1 MGTSSQAFNDRITT
15 LKTDLVE
22 QGRRVQ
28 GLLEAAF
35 DAVFSRDTTQAAR
48 VATLDDEVD
57 RVDVRLEQAAVQL
70 LTDATREGAQLAP
83 NQLRAVLTIVKINNE
98 LERIADAGVD
108 VSELV
113 EPLQGLGAP
122 FPDTFRVIAN
132 SVIGILRDV
141 NSAVLRQDPVMAK
154 VVLQSQHAVAAFK
167 DAIVRAAE
175 QKIANGQMNVDF
187 AFTLHEIAGQCVLIA
202 DHCTNI
208 AEQIIYLTTGSI
220 VRHMPAQWVEV
231 AKPAGPD

>member
-1 MGTSSQAFNDRITT
+1 MSTSPQAFNDRITT
-15 LKTDLVE
+15 LKTGLVE

-28 GLLEAAF
+28 TLLEAAF
-35 DAVFSRDTTQAAR
+35 DAVFSRDPAQAAR
-48 VATLDDEVD
+48 VAALDDEVD
-57 RVDVRLEQAAVQL
+57 RIDVQIEQSAVQL
-70 LTDATREGAQLAP
+70 LTDATREGAQLTP

-113 EPLQGLGAP
+113 EPLQGLGSP

-141 NSAVLRQDPVMAK
+141 NSAVLRHDPVMAK

-175 QKIANGQMNVDF
+175 EKIAGGQMGVDF

-231 AKPAGPD
+231 AKTAGPD

>member
-1 MGTSSQAFNDRITT
+1 MGTSPQAFNDRITT
-15 LKTDLVE
+15 LKTSLVE

-28 GLLEAAF
+28 TLLETAF
-35 DAVFSRDTTQAAR
+35 EAVFTRDAALAAR
-48 VATLDDEVD
+48 VAALDDEVD
-57 RVDVRLEQAAVQL
+57 RIDVQIEQTAVQL
-70 LTDATREGAQLAP
+70 LTDATREGAQLTP

-113 EPLQGLGAP
+113 EPLQGLGVP

-141 NSAVLRQDPVMAK
+141 NSAVLRHDPVMAK

-175 QKIANGQMNVDF
+175 EKIAAGQMGVDF
-187 AFTLHEIAGQCVLIA
+187 AFSLHEIAGQCVLIA

-231 AKPAGPD
+231 AKAAGQD

>member
-1 MGTSSQAFNDRITT
+1 MPTSPQAFTDRINA
-15 LKTDLVE
+15 LKADLVD

-28 GLLEAAF
+28 TLLEAAF
-35 DAVFSRDTTQAAR
+35 DSVFLRDPAQAAR

-70 LTDATREGAQLAP
+70 LTDATRETAQLSPA
-83 NQLRAVLTIVKINNE
+83 QLRDVLTIVKINNE

-113 EPLQGLGAP
+113 EPLQRLSAP

-141 NSAVLRQDPVMAK
+141 NSAVLRHDPVMAK
-154 VVLQSQHAVAAFK
+154 VVLQSQHAVSAFK

-175 QKIANGQMNVDF
+175 EKIAAGQMNVDF

-231 AKPAGPD
+231 GRSAGQD

>member
-1 MGTSSQAFNDRITT
+1 MSTSTHAFNDRIAK

-28 GLLEAAF
+28 RLLEAAF
-35 DAVFSRDTTQAAR
+35 DAVFSRDLRQAQP
-48 VATLDDEVD
+48 VALLDEEID
-57 RVDVRLEQAAVQL
+57 RVDVTLEQASVQL
-70 LTDATREGAQLAP
+70 LTDATRETAQLTAH
-83 NQLRAVLTIVKINNE
+83 QLRAVLTIVKINNE

-113 EPLQGLGAP
+113 EPLQRLSAP

-141 NSAVLRQDPVMAK
+141 NSAVLRDDPVMAK

-175 QKIANGQMNVDF
+175 EKIAAGQMGVDF
-187 AFTLHEIAGQCVLIA
+187 AFALHEIAGQCVLIA

-231 AKPAGPD
+231 NKPQGPD